1 MRKRG
6 LYAKLPDK
14 GSAEYSVILSSAA
27 HFAVEIN
34 CNLSCGKTIWSYE
47 WQGAARKQLADQCL
61 NCQFADT
68 FKRADGT
75 FYSEAQIWQILDDC
89 VQSWQNS
96 SVTRGKTGN
105 ANEQLT
111 QNGHILEHLV
121 TAKKISAAKASAI
134 AELNRQ
140 KHEYNNSLTACQE
153 VHMVGAK
160 RKDCGAE
167 YLKQLVNYFTE
178 RESEVART
186 FEATD
191 NRLPTNDELLEL
203 EFEHREEED
212 LTMIKEWFANKGVS
226 GRRAM
231 RKYATKLGANVAK
244 SDCET

>member
-1 MRKRG
+1 
-6 LYAKLPDK
+6 
-14 GSAEYSVILSSAA
+14 
-27 HFAVEIN
+27 
-34 CNLSCGKTIWSYE
+34 
-47 WQGAARKQLADQCL
+47 
-61 NCQFADT
+61 
-68 FKRADGT
+68 
-75 FYSEAQIWQILDDC
+75 
-89 VQSWQNS
+89 
-96 SVTRGKTGN
+96 
-105 ANEQLT
+105 
-111 QNGHILEHLV
+111 
-121 TAKKISAAKASAI
+121 
-134 AELNRQ
+134 
-140 KHEYNNSLTACQE
+140 
-153 VHMVGAK
+153 MVGAK